1 MMMSPEGYI
10 EWNIKGKSKRH
21 VLAEIRHLK
30 AKIARLEK
38 SIQNP
43 NLKVVRRP
51 SPDVQLQINK
61 EYLELAEKYLK
72 ESF

>member
-1 MMMSPEGYI
+1 MMISPEGYI

-30 AKIARLEK
+30 AEIARLEK

-43 NLKVVRRP
+43 DFKVVRTP
-51 SPDVQLQINK
+51 GPDVQLQMNK